1 MSTLVQVLL
10 FAFGAAVAAA
20 GAGMSEESWWLAA
33 GIGALVALRLHD
45 ARRIRRL
52 EARAAD
58 AASPPGGASAVDA
71 DRPAPAL
78 PDLPAEPGLPLP
90 ERPVG
95 RTPRRPRR
103 PTRRPDVRL
112 GAERPPADAPDTR
125 APRGPKP
132 GSVEATLNDG
142 IRRAVAFVTGG
153 NPVARVALLV
163 VFVGVGLFVRYAA
176 EQGFFPIEVRLL
188 ATSLAGL
195 AFLATGWRLRKR
207 AEGLGLTLQ
216 GGGVAILYLT
226 IYAAYA
232 YYALLPSLLAI
243 GLMAVV
249 AIGCGALAVV
259 QDAPALAL
267 IGVLG
272 GFMAPVLAGTDAGNH
287 VLLFSYYTALNV
299 GVLGIAWVKG
309 WRSLALLG
317 FACTYLL
324 GGLWGGLTYRP
335 ELYATTQPF
344 LIAWFAI
351 YFALSIHFA
360 RRAIRAE
367 TPPERVLVV
376 DGTLV
381 FGLPAATFVLQNGLV
396 EAVPYGDAWS
406 AAALAGVYLAA
417 CVGLSRQP
425 GVRLL
430 ADAFLA
436 VGLTFATLALPLAF
450 QRVLV
455 GALWVLEG
463 AALVWT
469 GARQRKA
476 WMRWGGLAL
485 QLAAAA
491 VLFRQ
496 GVLDPG
502 EAFGPE
508 TLTGWIVAV
517 ALGLS
522 AYVLYRDREVAPWE
536 RLASRALL
544 VAGLLWWAAS
554 GWVHTFD
561 LLPDDRQLVALVGFA
576 AASAAALLA
585 GGRALAWPAMR
596 LSAFGLVP
604 VGFLLFL
611 ASLFW
616 ADHPFGDGGWLGWPL
631 ALAVAVGAL
640 AVNRS
645 APAGLHTAAAAATLW
660 LVTTVTATELA
671 WQLDARLPGSGWAIG
686 AFGAVLALALVGP
699 SRVPP
704 PLVRRVA
711 SARGLAV
718 GAVGIGLAIVGW
730 MLGTAGVEADA
741 TPLRFLPVL
750 NPAGLAALATL
761 GALGLAS
768 GALDRPDARRLT
780 WGLTGALGFVALTV
794 EVARSVHHLAGVA
807 YTASALFASATFQAA
822 IAIAWTALALVLTV
836 GAVRRESRPMWIVG
850 AALLMLVVLKLFFV
864 DLSQTDSLVRI
875 GAFLGVGLLGLWIA
889 YQAPLPPKRTEAPD
903 PGPDASP
910 MTPVLAPPSSDD
922 PGG

>member
-1 MSTLVQVLL
+1 MSTAVQVLL
-10 FAFGAAVAAA
+10 FALGAAVAAA
-20 GAGMSEESWWLAA
+20 FAGMDEESWLLAA
-33 GIGALVALRLHD
+33 GIGALVALRLSD
-45 ARRIRRL
+45 ARRIRQL
-52 EARAAD
+52 EGRISD
-58 AASPPGGASAVDA
+58 STPRRPGVPAPVDGDR
-71 DRPAPAL
+71 DRPEPTGEPT
-78 PDLPAEPGLPLP
+78 PDRPLP
-90 ERPVG
+90 ERPVA

-112 GAERPPADAPDTR
+112 GAERPPADADAR
-125 APRGPKP
+125 AARGPKP

-142 IRRAVAFVTGG
+142 VRRALAFVTGG

-163 VFVGVGLFVRYAA
+163 VFVGVGLFIRYAT

-188 ATSLAGL
+188 ATSIAGL
-195 AFLATGWRLRKR
+195 AFLATGWRLRAK
-207 AEGLGLTLQ
+207 AEGFGLTLQ

-232 YYALLPSLLAI
+232 FYALLPSLLAI

-249 AIGCGALAVV
+249 AIACGALAVV
-259 QDAPALAL
+259 QNAPALAL

-299 GVLGIAWVKG
+299 GVLGISWIKG

-335 ELYATTQPF
+335 DLYASTQPF
-344 LIAWFAI
+344 LVAWFAI

-396 EAVPYGDAWS
+396 EAIPYGDAWS
-406 AAALAGVYLAA
+406 AAALAAVYLAA
-417 CVGLSRQP
+417 CVWLTRQP

-436 VGLTFATLALPLAF
+436 VGLAFATLALPLAF

-485 QLAAAA
+485 QLVAAAE
-491 VLFRQ
+491 LFRQ
-496 GVLDPG
+496 GVLDG
-502 EAFGPE
+502 DAFGPE
-508 TLTGWIVAV
+508 TLTGWIVAI

-522 AYVLYRDREVAPWE
+522 AYVLHRYRDVASWE
-536 RLASRALL
+536 RLASYALL

-554 GWVHTFD
+554 GWAHTFD
-561 LLPDDRQLVALVGFA
+561 LVPDDRQLVALVAFA
-576 AASAAALLA
+576 AISAAALLA
-585 GGRALAWPAMR
+585 GGRALGWPAMR
-596 LSAFGLVP
+596 ISAFGILP
-604 VGFLLFL
+604 VGFVLFL

-616 ADHPFGDGGWLGWPL
+616 ADHPFGDAGWLGWPL

-640 AVNRS
+640 AVNRK
-645 APAGLHTAAAAATLW
+645 APPRLHDAAVAATLW
-660 LVTTVTATELA
+660 LVTAVAATELA
-671 WQLDARLPGSGWAIG
+671 WQLDDNVSGVGWPIG
-686 AFGAVLALALVGP
+686 AFGAVLALALLGP
-699 SRVPP
+699 SLLPRQ
-704 PLVRRVA
+704 LVGRFA
-711 SARGLAV
+711 SARGLAI
-718 GAVGIGLAIVGW
+718 GAVGVGLGIVVW
-730 MLGTAGVEADA
+730 ALFTAGADA
-741 TPLRFLPVL
+741 DAAPLLFLPVL
-750 NPAGLAALATL
+750 NPAGLATLAVLAALVLATRALADP
-761 GALGLAS
+761 S
-768 GALDRPDARRLT
+768 QRRLV

-794 EVARSVHHLAGVA
+794 EVARSVHAVAGVR
-807 YTASALFASATFQAA
+807 YDGSALFASATFQAA
-822 IAIAWTALALVLTV
+822 IAIAWTGLALVLTV
-836 GAVRRESRPMWIVG
+836 LAVRRGSRPMWVFG
-850 AALLMLVVLKLFFV
+850 AAVLALVVVKLFLV

-889 YQAPLPPKRTEAPD
+889 YQAPLPPKRSEAPGP
-903 PGPDASP
+903 PGPGASP
-910 MTPVLAPPSSDD
+910 TTPALAPPSPGD
-922 PGG
+922 PNG

>member
-1 MSTLVQVLL
+1 MPTALQVLL
-10 FAFGAAVAAA
+10 FALGAAGVAAY
-20 GAGMSEESWWLAA
+20 AGMDAEGCVLAA
-33 GIGALVALRLHD
+33 GVGALLALRLSD
-45 ARRIRRL
+45 ARRIRQL
-52 EARAAD
+52 EDRIAESPPHLARAPA
-58 AASPPGGASAVDA
+58 PVEV
-71 DRPAPAL
+71 DRPL
-78 PDLPAEPGLPLP
+78 PDLGGEPAPDRPTP

-103 PTRRPDVRL
+103 PTRRPDARL
-112 GAERPPADAPDTR
+112 GAERPPADAPETR
-125 APRGPKP
+125 VPRGPKP
-132 GSVEATLNDG
+132 GSLEATLREG
-142 IRRAVAFVTGG
+142 GRRALAFVTGG

-188 ATSLAGL
+188 ATSVAGL
-195 AFLATGWRLRKR
+195 AFLATGWRLRDQ
-207 AEGLGLTLQ
+207 AEGFGLTLQ

-232 YYALLPSLLAI
+232 FYALIPSLLAI
-243 GLMAVV
+243 GLMAIV
-249 AIGCGALAVV
+249 ALACGALAVV
-259 QDAPALAL
+259 QNAPALAL

-299 GVLGIAWVKG
+299 GVLGIAWAKG

-335 ELYATTQPF
+335 ALYASTQPF
-344 LIAWFAI
+344 LVAWFAI

-396 EAVPYGDAWS
+396 EAIPYGDAWS
-406 AAALAGVYLAA
+406 AAALAGVYVAA
-417 CVGLSRQP
+417 CLWLYRQP

-436 VGLTFATLALPLAF
+436 VGLAFATLALPLAF

-496 GVLDPG
+496 GVLDPD
-502 EAFGPE
+502 EAFGPG
-508 TLTGWIVAV
+508 TLTGWIVAI

-522 AYVLYRDREVAPWE
+522 AYVLHRYREVAAWE
-536 RLASRALL
+536 RLASYALL

-554 GWVHTFD
+554 GWVHTFE
-561 LLPDDRQLVALVGFA
+561 LAPDDRQYVSLVAFA

-585 GGRALAWPAMR
+585 GGRALRWPAVR
-596 LSAFGLVP
+596 ISAFGLLP
-604 VGFLLFL
+604 VGFILYLSSF
-611 ASLFW
+611 FW
-616 ADHPFGDGGWLGWPL
+616 ADHPFGDAGGLGWPF
-631 ALAVAVGAL
+631 ALAVALGAV
-640 AVNRS
+640 AVNRR
-645 APAGLHTAAAAATLW
+645 APAGLHNAAAAATLW
-660 LVTTVTATELA
+660 LVAAVVATELA
-671 WQLDARLPGSGWAIG
+671 WQLGDRLSGSGWPVG
-686 AFGAVLALALVGP
+686 AVGVVLALALAGP
-699 SRVPP
+699 SRLPRPVAE
-704 PLVRRVA
+704 RFA
-711 SARGLAV
+711 SARGLAI
-718 GAVGIGLAIVGW
+718 GAAGVAVAIGLWVLLTA
-730 MLGTAGVEADA
+730 GTAASA
-741 TPLRFLPVL
+741 RPLAFLPVL
-750 NPAGLAALATL
+750 NPAGLAALA
-761 GALGLAS
+761 ALAALVSAARAFADPARRRWAGGLA
-768 GALDRPDARRLT
+768 AV
-780 WGLTGALGFVALTV
+780 LGFVALTV

-807 YTASALFASATFQAA
+807 YTESGLFESATFQAA
-822 IAIAWTALALVLTV
+822 LAIAWTGLALVLTV
-836 GAVRRESRPMWIVG
+836 LAVRRESRPMWIFG
-850 AALLMLVVLKLFFV
+850 AAVLALVVAKLFLV

-889 YQAPLPPKRTEAPD
+889 YQAPLPPKRSEAPG
-903 PGPDASP
+903 PRPDASP
-910 MTPVLAPPSSDD
+910 MTPVLTPPSSDD
-922 PGG
+922 PDG